1 MMLNPYVCICHS
13 NINPNQAGVLE
24 SLTLKRR
31 EGGQM
36 AHSPQQIQMI
46 ISPQPNVR
54 LTSNQVVFLSL
65 SFVLRYIKRK

>member
-13 NINPNQAGVLE
+13 NINPNQAGVSE

-36 AHSPQQIQMI
+36 AHSK
-46 ISPQPNVR
+46 SKR
-54 LTSNQVVFLSL
+54 LFLRNRMSD
-65 SFVLRYIKRK
+65 